1 MEELLEEKVKFK
13 QQPLSDYVLKDGYT
27 PEEVYGAQEGRGF
40 LNKINREKFI
50 RPGTYEATPEEIDAN
65 FDMQDGIMA
74 AEGGRIGFAGGSN
87 TSFLFL
93 SFNPAYVFLVSSAET
108 PELVS
113 AKSVPAS
120 ARSACSACSKL

>member
-1 MEELLEEKVKFK
+1 MKELLEEKVKFK

-74 AEGGRIGFAGGSN
+74 AEGGRIGFAGGSR
-87 TSFLFL
+87 FGKVL
-93 SFNPAYVFLVSSAET
+93 SGLDYLIDLLKKKNHNCKTWRIWNSWN
-108 PELVS
+108 
-113 AKSVPAS
+113 K
-120 ARSACSACSKL
+120 